1 MFFFPP
7 SGTSA
12 CYRNI
17 TQQVSIVVRLS
28 DKSKVYVMTALHC
41 WIPSCRT
48 TWDQMKAMQTPPGLI
63 IIMCLF
69 VRFVQAR
76 MTVFMAS
83 RGHTLFMG
91 REYVQYKPQDASR
104 CSARVNPQQRSTHL
118 SAAGFP
124 YWPQPSRECQMERR
138 REGGGCFVWKL
149 SAWDTMLSRPLLI
162 CWAKE
167 LVVISRS
174 KQGQRIE
181 SAKWNGVFLQV

>member
-91 REYVQYKPQDASR
+91 ASMYSINRRMPADAQPVLIHNRGAHICLQLDSLTDLNPAGSVR
-104 CSARVNPQQRSTHL
+104 WKDVGKGVAVLFGNCPHETQCFPALYSSAEPKSW
-118 SAAGFP
+118 S
-124 YWPQPSRECQMERR
+124 
-138 REGGGCFVWKL
+138 
-149 SAWDTMLSRPLLI
+149 
-162 CWAKE
+162 
-167 LVVISRS
+167 
-174 KQGQRIE
+174 
-181 SAKWNGVFLQV
+181 